1 MQLGVV
7 LDHTLEDL
15 VDDRRTVLLD
25 VSLERLDLLL
35 GVLVDCSLGV
45 FGLGLVLR
53 ENKIPRAIS
62 SRSCLRDF
70 EDRSR
75 HHIPRIRTR

>member
-15 VDDRRTVLLD
+15 VDNGRTVLLD
-25 VSLERLDLLL
+25 VSLERLHLLL
-35 GVLVDCSLGV
+35 GVLVDCSLRV

-53 ENKIPRAIS
+53 E
-62 SRSCLRDF
+62 
-70 EDRSR
+70 
-75 HHIPRIRTR
+75 TRFHELSE